1 MDPESSEEPTCILR
15 RLVKELKFNQI
26 LQIVPRFASIFNIPN
41 LLLLMFVRLTFNQYP
56 PVVHRNPIVVTNI
69 RLQSVPPPF
78 YLIFYSFLFCFMMYL
93 FLFLIVSMLPI
104 GNIRKPCILEI
115 FKCATF
121 QCVLYTS

>member
-1 MDPESSEEPTCILR
+1 
-15 RLVKELKFNQI
+15 
-26 LQIVPRFASIFNIPN
+26 
-41 LLLLMFVRLTFNQYP
+41 
-56 PVVHRNPIVVTNI
+56 
-69 RLQSVPPPF
+69 
-78 YLIFYSFLFCFMMYL
+78 MMYL

>member
-1 MDPESSEEPTCILR
+1 MDPESSEEPTRILR

-41 LLLLMFVRLTFNQYP
+41 LLPLMFVRLTFNQYP

-78 YLIFYSFLFCFMMYL
+78 FNLFFIFFYFAS
-93 FLFLIVSMLPI
+93 
-104 GNIRKPCILEI
+104 
-115 FKCATF
+115 
-121 QCVLYTS
+121 